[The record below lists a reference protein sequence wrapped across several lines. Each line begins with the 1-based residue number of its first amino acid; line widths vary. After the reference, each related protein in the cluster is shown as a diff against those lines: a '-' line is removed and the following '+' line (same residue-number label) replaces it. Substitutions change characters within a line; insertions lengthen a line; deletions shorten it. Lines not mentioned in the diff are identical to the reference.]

1 MERKEY
7 EDCQSLQECVDEL
20 VRRTIRRIEEDM
32 PEKGKFSDIF
42 ELFLNPDKRTAD
54 EVWKYGLH
62 IFKMDEDI
70 VPDPTKRFVQASA
83 YIPSASYKATLMCGS
98 GTKKEIIAML
108 STPSFSEKLI
118 ETFAELLETLRDI

>member
-1 MERKEY
+1 
-7 EDCQSLQECVDEL
+7 
-20 VRRTIRRIEEDM
+20 M

-98 GTKKEIIAML
+98 GTKAEIIALMKD
-108 STPSFSEKLI
+108 PAFPEKLN
-118 ETFAELLETLRDI
+118 ETFGELLEMLEDL

>member
-20 VRRTIRRIEEDM
+20 VRRTIRRVEQDM

-98 GTKKEIIAML
+98 GTKAEIIAML
-108 STPSFSEKLI
+108 SAPSFPEELI

>member
-1 MERKEY
+1 MGRKEY

-20 VRRTIRRIEEDM
+20 VRRTIRRVEQDM

-42 ELFLNPDKRTAD
+42 ELFPNPDRRTAD

-98 GTKKEIIAML
+98 GTKTEIIAML
-108 STPSFSEKLI
+108 SAPSFSEELI
-118 ETFAELLETLRDI
+118 ETFAELLETLRDV

>member
-20 VRRTIRRIEEDM
+20 VRRTIRRVEQDM

-83 YIPSASYKATLMCGS
+83 YILSASYKATLMCGS
-98 GTKKEIIAML
+98 GTKTEIIAML
-108 STPSFSEKLI
+108 SAPSFPEELI

>member
-20 VRRTIRRIEEDM
+20 VRRTIKRVEQDM

-98 GTKKEIIAML
+98 GTKAEIIAML
-108 STPSFSEKLI
+108 SAPSFSEKLI